1 MWARF
6 EITGYKLAA
15 KNRLHV
21 EYGVSVLRP
30 SGEVLYS
37 EPNAASEKDESFY
50 PKRYVLGI
58 LSLKLDPD
66 IALGE
71 YTIVVA
77 ARDQIGGQ
85 QYETRH
91 PFLIA
96 R

>member
-6 EITGYKLAA
+6 EITGYKLAE
-15 KNRLHV
+15 KNRLDV

-50 PKRYVLGI
+50 PKRYVQGM

-66 IALGE
+66 IALGD
-71 YTIVVA
+71 YTIVLAV
-77 ARDQIGGQ
+77 RDQIGGQ